1 MPEEGSQMKEQQE
14 QQELTVLIYFAS
26 DNPLAPLVVSEL
38 KAIKDAGFQ
47 EDTTVLCLYDPME
60 KDAPTQL
67 LDVNFKRRKAKGTF
81 IGDGADPYVR
91 NMTEDEVDPAEF
103 TPAMHVTVDPSATV
117 TAFESL
123 RSLLS
128 LRSKSVPRGTTC

>member
-47 EDTTVLCLYDPME
+47 KDTTVLCLYDPME

-67 LDVNFKRRKAKGTF
+67 LDVNWKRKKAKGGSF
-81 IGDGADPYVR
+81 IGDGENPYVR
-91 NMTEDEVDPAEF
+91 NMIEDEVPSDEF
-103 TPAMHVTVDPSATV
+103 TKAIQTILDKTETVP
-117 TAFESL
+117 AFESL
-123 RSLLS
+123 RSFIEFAL
-128 LRSKSVPRGTTC
+128 

>member
-1 MPEEGSQMKEQQE
+1 ME
-14 QQELTVLIYFAS
+14 QELTVLIYFAS

-47 EDTTVLCLYDPME
+47 ENTTVLVLYDPME
-60 KDAPTQL
+60 KGAETQL

-91 NMTEDEVDPAEF
+91 NFIEDQVEDNDLKKGGPA
-103 TPAMHVTVDPSATV
+103 AAV

-123 RSLLS
+123 ERFIKFGLEKRTAKNYMLILL
-128 LRSKSVPRGTTC
+128 GHG